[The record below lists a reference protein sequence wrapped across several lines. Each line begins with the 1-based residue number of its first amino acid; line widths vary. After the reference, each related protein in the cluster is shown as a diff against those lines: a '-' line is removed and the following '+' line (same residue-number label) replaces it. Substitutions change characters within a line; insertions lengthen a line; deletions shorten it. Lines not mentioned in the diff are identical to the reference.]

1 MKKQFCFI
9 FFVCLAYISVA
20 QKTEKIKGDKEVI
33 SVSNFIDKEFSILEI
48 NNNLKV
54 TLIQSKKNS
63 YVLTTDQNLADVVSI
78 EVKNGIL
85 KLHTTAKITG
95 SKKLEIVL
103 SVKGISTIILNDD
116 AELETKGTL
125 SSDLFSF
132 TGNESTKF
140 DLDIESK
147 NASIILSKNSGGKI
161 NMKSKEATLNI
172 SDRSDL
178 KLNLDA
184 NNLRAQLSK
193 SAKLDMDGKVNNAD
207 FDLKNSAELKAKKM
221 KARTATL
228 NASNNTD
235 IYIHVTKDLV
245 IDAEGKSKVYVY
257 GKPNIEVKGL
267 TDKSRIIKK

>member
-1 MKKQFCFI
+1 MKIKLCFLL
-9 FFVCLAYISVA
+9 FFCLANISVA
-20 QKTEKIKGDKEVI
+20 QKSEKIKGDKEVI
-33 SVSNFIDKEFSILEI
+33 SVSNSIDKEFNILEI

-54 TLIQSKKNS
+54 TLVQSNKNS
-63 YVLTTDQNLADVVSI
+63 YVLTTDKNLAEVVSI
-78 EVKNGIL
+78 EVKKGVL
-85 KLHTTAKITG
+85 KLYTTSKITG

-103 SVKGISTIILNDD
+103 SVKEISTIILNDD
-116 AELETKGTL
+116 AELETQGTL
-125 SSDLFSF
+125 SSDLFSL
-132 TGNESTKF
+132 TGNQSAKF

-147 NASIILSKNSGGKI
+147 DASINLNKNSGGKI
-161 NMKSKEATLNI
+161 NMQSKDVTVNI

-178 KLNLDA
+178 KLKLDA
-184 NNLRAQLSK
+184 NNLSAQLSK
-193 SAKLDMDGKVNNAD
+193 SAQLDMDGKVNNAV

-221 KARTATL
+221 KARTAIL